1 VSEPKTLSRGLNQ
14 GCPLLGNAFQFYN
27 ANLIN
32 ICNKKSSEDVVAFM
46 DNTLLLAQGKN
57 LEITN
62 DKVKDMME
70 RDRGTLTWS
79 KIHQ

>member
-1 VSEPKTLSRGLNQ
+1 M
-14 GCPLLGNAFQFYN
+14 GNAFQFYN